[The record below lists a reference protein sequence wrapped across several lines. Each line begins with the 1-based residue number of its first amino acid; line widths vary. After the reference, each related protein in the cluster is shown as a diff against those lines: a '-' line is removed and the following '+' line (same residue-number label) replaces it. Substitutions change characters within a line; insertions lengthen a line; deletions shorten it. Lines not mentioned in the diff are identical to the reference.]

1 MKAKELSAAGEC
13 AAATEHACASSAE
26 VLSGSAD
33 KTSDGVLPSEVCN
46 LIEDA
51 GGGAIGD
58 FIVVSDESPEPE
70 APAPT
75 DRPTAVIQAAAEG
88 PGALDPSDLV
98 SCTASSVADC
108 AADKDVQIVAN
119 FSETTEHPDPHSGAA
134 ADLPEVHL
142 PEVHLSEV
150 QLVIPLPASAAP
162 AEAADLPKGKRNR
175 RSRSKAE
182 EEVAVVPDPK
192 APGTGIDGQA
202 VEVPTGGLQQ
212 QEGGSRRPRRCSKG
226 GKAAPQPA
234 SGSTTP
240 IPAGTAA
247 PLGETTQ
254 VPKEDSAGIVKASV
268 VDLTSPAP
276 APASTPTPAPA
287 LASTPAPGSA
297 SVAAPG
303 EHVDLSGVSPLAGP
317 PVAADLPARLPQG
330 KGAMFFMPAAEK
342 KRLLEEV

>member
-1 MKAKELSAAGEC
+1 MKAKELSAAREC
-13 AAATEHACASSAE
+13 AAATEHACSPKAE
-26 VLSGSAD
+26 VLSGSPN

-51 GGGAIGD
+51 GGAATGEV
-58 FIVVSDESPEPE
+58 IVVSDESPEPE

-75 DRPTAVIQAAAEG
+75 DRPTAVVPATEAS
-88 PGALDPSDLV
+88 GALDASDTV
-98 SCTASSVADC
+98 PGAASSVADC
-108 AADKDVQIVAN
+108 AADKDVQIAAN
-119 FSETTEHPDPHSGAA
+119 LSETTEQPAPHRGAT

-142 PEVHLSEV
+142 PEVHLPKV
-150 QLVIPLPASAAP
+150 RLVIPPPASAVP
-162 AEAADLPKGKRNR
+162 AEAADLPKGKRSR

-182 EEVAVVPDPK
+182 EDVAVVSDPK
-192 APGTGIDGQA
+192 APGMGIDGQA

-212 QEGGSRRPRRCSKG
+212 QEGGSRRPRRSSSKG
-226 GKAAPQPA
+226 GKATPQPA

-247 PLGETTQ
+247 LLGETQ
-254 VPKEDSAGIVKASV
+254 AAKGDSAETGLAVKASV

-276 APASTPTPAPA
+276 A
-287 LASTPAPGSA
+287 LASIPAPGPASA
-297 SVAAPG
+297 AAPG

-317 PVAADLPARLPQG
+317 PVAVDLPARLPQG
-330 KGAMFFMPAAEK
+330 KGAMFFMPAAER